1 MKRKTIF
8 HLLLLLPML
17 VSFCFAQS
25 KIQGKISDAKDQQKL
40 SNATVMLLSA
50 KDSILL
56 DFTRS
61 DENGNFSLSTPVQSE
76 AVLIVS
82 YPKYGDYY
90 TEILPNQDY
99 SALKVGLTNTAQL
112 LQEVIVTGRIPI
124 TIKGDT
130 TEYDAGSFKVEKNAK
145 VEDLLKVLPG
155 ITVDASGKI
164 TAQGKTVKKVLVDGE
179 EFFGD
184 DPKLVTRNIRSDMVD
199 KVQVY
204 EKQSEQAERTGVDDG
219 NKEQTINVK
228 LKEGSKNGI
237 FGKAVAG
244 VGTDDYYN
252 GQLMLNKFKGSQK
265 ISAYGLFGNNG
276 GTSLSWE
283 DAQKYGSDS
292 GVSYNDDGM
301 YFSSGGDDFSG
312 SGSIGVP
319 KVMNTGVN
327 FFDKWKTDKHKLN
340 LSYKYGKIES
350 DGNERTN
357 KQNNLENDIQFTD
370 KVRNAKSDLTKQRM
384 NLKYDL
390 KFDSLTTL
398 TIQGNASKSKNWTD
412 DRSLSNTINK
422 DGILLNSDSTNNSRN
437 SNAQSF
443 GLNAFL
449 TKKFKKAGRSVS
461 LNMNINRDEN
471 DGDGYLFANIQF
483 YKDNVASKD
492 TTDQY
497 KKNDGNNTTKGATI
511 TYTEP
516 LTKKLN
522 LSLNYG
528 LNKNDNNSSQF
539 SYNRDQAG
547 NYNVLDDRFSNDYSY
562 DRFSNNYKVALTYKD
577 EKLRA
582 NFTNSI
588 NDDQLKQSNNRS
600 KEQVQRSFLTYNP
613 NLNISYN
620 ITKGK
625 GIYFSYSGRNQLPSL
640 NQIQPILDN
649 TDQLN
654 LVIGNENL
662 KPSFSNSFN
671 VNYNSFKI
679 LSGSYTYLGA
689 NYSNQNDAFVQNIT
703 TDEES
708 GKSIYRWENLTDKT
722 NQSINVY
729 GGFHFKLNKELGI
742 ENSPRIAVYG
752 SKNYNM
758 INGALNKVD
767 VLNYSF
773 TYAIFRNMKKGFDFD
788 INLTPGFKTMN
799 SSLQPD
805 VNSNGFTFGS
815 NGGATYFFPKKF
827 KVYVNYDY
835 TYEASTKA
843 FATKFDQLLIHP
855 GVSKKFLKNESLE
868 LDFTVN
874 DILNQNKGFARSQNN
889 SVFTQRRYD
898 TIQRYYML
906 KLSWDFTKMFMN

>member
-1 MKRKTIF
+1 M
-8 HLLLLLPML
+8 
-17 VSFCFAQS
+17 
-25 KIQGKISDAKDQQKL
+25 
-40 SNATVMLLSA
+40 MLLSA

-61 DENGNFSLSTPVQSE
+61 DENGNFSLNTPLESE
-76 AVLIVS
+76 GVLIVS

-90 TEILPNQDY
+90 TSILPNQDY
-99 SALKVGLTNTAQL
+99 SALKVGLTSTTQL
-112 LQEVIVTGRIPI
+112 LQEVIVTGRIPV

-130 TEYDAGSFKVEKNAK
+130 TEYDAGSYKVEKNAK

-155 ITVDASGKI
+155 ITVDAAGNI
-164 TAQGKTVKKVLVDGE
+164 TAQGKTVKKVLVGGE

-228 LKEGSKNGI
+228 LKEGSKNGV

-244 VGTDDYYN
+244 DGTDDYYN

-283 DAQKYGSDS
+283 DAQKYGSDA
-292 GVSYNDDGM
+292 GVNYNEDGM
-301 YFSSGGDDFSG
+301 YYSSGGDDFSG
-312 SGSIGVP
+312 SGAIGVP

-327 FFDKWKTDKHKLN
+327 FFDKWNSDKHKLN

-350 DGNERTN
+350 DGNEVTN
-357 KQNNLENDIQFTD
+357 RQNNLENDIQFTD
-370 KVRNAKSDLTKQRM
+370 KIRNAKSDLTKQRM

-398 TIQGNASKSKNWTD
+398 TIQGNASKNKNWTD
-412 DRSLSNTINK
+412 DRSFSTTINK
-422 DGILLNSDSTNNSRN
+422 NGDFLNSDSTNNSRN
-437 SNAQSF
+437 SDGQSF
-443 GLNAFL
+443 GINAFL

-471 DGDGYLFANIQF
+471 DGDTYLLAFIN
-483 YKDNVASKD
+483 YNKDNVFTRD
-492 TTDQY
+492 TTDQF
-497 KKNDGNNTTKGATI
+497 KKNIGNNTTKGATL

-528 LNKNDNNSSQF
+528 LNKNDNNSSQMSF
-539 SYNRDQAG
+539 NKGQSGKYDA
-547 NYNVLDDRFSNDYSY
+547 LDDDFSNDYSY
-562 DRFSNNYKVALTYKD
+562 DRFSHIYKVALSYKS
-577 EKLRA
+577 ESFRA
-582 NFTNSI
+582 NLTNSI
-588 NDDQLKQSNNRS
+588 NDDQLKQVDNRS
-600 KEQVQRSFLTYNP
+600 KADIERSFLTYNP
-613 NLNISYN
+613 NLSFGYN
-620 ITKGK
+620 ITKAK

-649 TDQLN
+649 TDQFN
-654 LVIGNENL
+654 LVVGNENL

-679 LSGSYTYLGA
+679 LSGSYTYLGV
-689 NYSNQNDAFVQNIT
+689 NYSNQKDAFVQNIT

-708 GKSIYRWENLTDKT
+708 GKSVYRWENLTDNT
-722 NQSINVY
+722 NQSFNLY
-729 GGFHFKLNKELGI
+729 GGFHFKLNKDIGL
-742 ENSPRIAVYG
+742 ENSPRINMSG
-752 SKNYNM
+752 SQSYNM

-767 VLNYSF
+767 VFNYNV
-773 TYAIFRNMKKGFDFD
+773 TYSIFKNMKKGFDFD
-788 INLTPGFKTMN
+788 VNVTPGFKTMS
-799 SSLQPD
+799 SSLQQD
-805 VNSNGFTFGS
+805 VNSNGFVFSS
-815 NGGATYFFPKKF
+815 NGGMSYYFPKKL
-827 KVYVNYDY
+827 KLYVNYDY
-835 TYEASTKA
+835 TYEAATDA
-843 FATKFDQLLIHP
+843 FATKLDQLLIHP

-874 DILNQNKGFARSQNN
+874 DVLNQNKGFSRSQSS